1 MTKRKRQ
8 KATSRFLLN
17 DKRERKQLKKM
28 EKILITDDVHPSLIE
43 GFQTAGFDCTYIP
56 KTTDEEVRPIIGD
69 YTGLIVNSKIN
80 VDHAL
85 FAAAPKLRFVGR
97 LGSGMEIVDLKAA
110 KAFGVAVLSSPEG
123 NRNAVAEHALG
134 MLLSL
139 SNNLI
144 ISDVEVKNFIWQ
156 REKNRGFE
164 LRGRT
169 IGIVGF
175 GHTGSSFAAKLL
187 GLGMRILVYDKYL
200 PTGFL
205 DKFPFPKASKLRY
218 PRFDREGV
226 ESHES
231 KTLGQDF
238 DGTNYEFSTIE
249 AVDLL
254 TIQREA
260 DIISFHLPLTSE
272 TKHFAVKQFFETC
285 AKPVIIVNTS
295 RGNVVKTKDL
305 VEALTNKKVI
315 GAALD
320 VFENEKIIST
330 LPTFDIQNP
339 KYTEGVS
346 DVGFMMS
353 DVGVLPKSDIINP
366 KSNGGGHFEIIST
379 YKQLFSFS
387 NVIVSPHIAGWT
399 HESKQ
404 RMAEVLLHKIFKV
417 LHAEF

>member
-1 MTKRKRQ
+1 M
-8 KATSRFLLN
+8 
-17 DKRERKQLKKM
+17 EKQ
-28 EKILITDDVHPSLIE
+28 KILITDDVHASLLE
-43 GFQTAGFDCTYIP
+43 GFKTAGFDCTYIP
-56 KTTDEEVRPIIGD
+56 KTTDEEVRRIIGD
-69 YTGLIVNSKIN
+69 YVGLIVNSKIN
-80 VDHAL
+80 VDHAM

-144 ISDVEVKNFIWQ
+144 ISDKEVKSFVWQ

-169 IGIVGF
+169 IGIIGF

-187 GLGMRILVYDKYL
+187 GLGMRVLVYDKYL

-205 DKFPFPKASKLRY
+205 DKFPFPRASKLGY
-218 PRFDREGV
+218 PRFDTEGV
-226 ESHES
+226 ESRES
-231 KTLGQDF
+231 KTLGQNF
-238 DGTNYEFSTIE
+238 DGVNYEFSTIE
-249 AVDLL
+249 AVDLF
-254 TIQREA
+254 TIQQEA
-260 DIISFHLPLTSE
+260 DIISFHLPLTAE
-272 TKHFAVKQFFETC
+272 TKHFADEQFFNAC
-285 AKPVIIVNTS
+285 AKPVIILNTS

-305 VEALTNKKVI
+305 VEALTNKKVF
-315 GAALD
+315 GAAID

-330 LPTFDIQNP
+330 IPTSDIENP
-339 KYTEGVS
+339 KYTE
-346 DVGFMMS
+346 
-353 DVGVLPKSDIINP
+353 
-366 KSNGGGHFEIIST
+366 GGHFEIISD
-379 YKQLFSFS
+379 YKQLFAFS

-417 LHAEF
+417 LSQ

>member
-1 MTKRKRQ
+1 M
-8 KATSRFLLN
+8 
-17 DKRERKQLKKM
+17 KM
-28 EKILITDDVHPSLIE
+28 EKQKILITDDVHPALLE
-43 GFQTAGFDCTYIP
+43 GFKTRGFDCTYTP
-56 KTTDEEVRPIIGD
+56 KTTDAEVRRIIGD

-80 VDHAL
+80 VDHAM

-110 KAFGVAVLSSPEG
+110 QAFGVAVLSSPEG

-139 SNNLI
+139 SNKLI
-144 ISDVEVKNFIWQ
+144 ISDIEVKNFIWQ

-187 GLGMRILVYDKYL
+187 GLGMRVLVYDKYL

-205 DKFPFPKASKLRY
+205 DKFPFPKASKLVY
-218 PRFDREGV
+218 PRFYTEGV
-226 ESHES
+226 ESRES

-238 DGTNYEFSTIE
+238 DALNYEFSTIE
-249 AVDLL
+249 AVDLW
-254 TIQREA
+254 TIQQEA
-260 DIISFHLPLTSE
+260 DIISFHLPLTPE
-272 TKHFAVKQFFETC
+272 TKHFANKSFFDAC
-285 AKPVIIVNTS
+285 GKPIIILNTS
-295 RGNVVKTKDL
+295 RGNVVNTKDL
-305 VEALTNKKVI
+305 IQALTHKQVV

-320 VFENEKIIST
+320 VFENEKIISAVMSPP
-330 LPTFDIQNP
+330 L
-339 KYTEGVS
+339 E
-346 DVGFMMS
+346 VG
-353 DVGVLPKSDIINP
+353 GLT
-366 KSNGGGHFEIIST
+366 GGDFEIISE

-399 HESKQ
+399 YDSKQ
-404 RMAEVLLHKIFKV
+404 RMAEVLLHKIRKSV
-417 LHAEF
+417 A

>member
-1 MTKRKRQ
+1 VEKPIKTM
-8 KATSRFLLN
+8 
-17 DKRERKQLKKM
+17 EKQ
-28 EKILITDDVHPSLIE
+28 KILITDDVHPSLLE
-43 GFQTAGFDCTYIP
+43 GFKTAGFDCTYIP
-56 KTTDEEVRPIIGD
+56 KTTDEEVRRIIGD
-69 YTGLIVNSKIN
+69 YRGLIVNSKIN
-80 VDHAL
+80 VDHAM

-110 KAFGVAVLSSPEG
+110 RAFGVAVLSSPEG

-144 ISDVEVKNFIWQ
+144 ISDKEVKNFVWQ

-169 IGIVGF
+169 IGIIGF

-205 DKFPFPKASKLRY
+205 DKFPFPKVSKLAY

-226 ESHES
+226 ESRES

-238 DGTNYEFSTIE
+238 DGLNYEFSTIE
-249 AVDLL
+249 AVDLF
-254 TIQREA
+254 TIQQEA
-260 DIISFHLPLTSE
+260 DIISFHLPLTPE
-272 TKHFAVKQFFETC
+272 TKHYANEQFFNAY
-285 AKPVIIVNTS
+285 AKPIIILNTS

-305 VEALTNKKVI
+305 VEALNNKKVI
-315 GAALD
+315 GAAID

-330 LPTFDIQNP
+330 ISKSDIENP

-346 DVGFMMS
+346 DFGFEIS
-353 DVGVLPKSDIINP
+353 DFGGVPKSKIPNP
-366 KSNGGGHFEIIST
+366 TSKRGGHFDIISD
-379 YKQLFSFS
+379 YKQLFAFS

-399 HESKQ
+399 HGSKQ

-417 LHAEF
+417 LRD

>member
-1 MTKRKRQ
+1 M
-8 KATSRFLLN
+8 
-17 DKRERKQLKKM
+17 EKQ
-28 EKILITDDVHPSLIE
+28 KILITDDVHPSLLE
-43 GFQTAGFDCTYIP
+43 GFKTAGFDCTYIP
-56 KTTDEEVRPIIGD
+56 KTTDEEVRRIIGD
-69 YTGLIVNSKIN
+69 YMGLIVNSKIN
-80 VDHAL
+80 VDHAM

-164 LRGRT
+164 LRGKT
-169 IGIVGF
+169 IGIIGF

-200 PTGFL
+200 PEGYL
-205 DKFPFPKASKLRY
+205 DKFPFPKASKLSY
-218 PRFDREGV
+218 PRFDTEGV
-226 ESHES
+226 ESRES
-231 KTLGQDF
+231 KTLGQHF
-238 DGTNYEFSTIE
+238 DGVNYEFSTIE
-249 AVDLL
+249 AVDLF
-254 TIQREA
+254 TIQQEA

-272 TKHFAVKQFFETC
+272 TKHFADENFFNEC
-285 AKPVIIVNTS
+285 AKPAIILNTS

-305 VEALTNKKVI
+305 IDALTQKKVI

-320 VFENEKIIST
+320 VFENEKIIATIKEFQISDSKFQISDT
-330 LPTFDIQNP
+330 QPKSDIPNP
-339 KYTEGVS
+339 KYTEGGYS
-346 DVGFMMS
+346 
-353 DVGVLPKSDIINP
+353 
-366 KSNGGGHFEIIST
+366 EIISE
-379 YKQLFSFS
+379 YKQLFGFS

-404 RMAEVLLHKIFKV
+404 RMAEVLLHKIFNV
-417 LHAEF
+417 LRD